1 MWDAREAMVPGS
13 GNWLIFSTSFSDFS
27 FRNLKI
33 IFEAISNHI
42 KVYDRAGRSNRAQ
55 DPMTRISPHVGNVPG
70 MNVPMGMVMNNQFGK
85 KPPQTRSSNHRYS
98 RRRDDG
104 PLSQEMMT
112 QQDNMTQGSMSQ
124 TGLSQTGLSQGISQ
138 PMFSQGYS
146 ASQAFSQDMHDI
158 SQSDSG
164 EFQNYSVF
172 VNPLL
177 AWPKSQLDLL
187 SQDQGY
193 DAYNPS
199 HGRGMDFSQ
208 Y

>member
-1 MWDAREAMVPGS
+1 MPGS
-13 GNWLIFSTSFSDFS
+13 
-27 FRNLKI
+27 
-33 IFEAISNHI
+33 
-42 KVYDRAGRSNRAQ
+42 VYDRQGRSNRAH

-85 KPPQTRSSNHRYS
+85 KPPQTRTSNHRYS
-98 RRRDDG
+98 RRRTENEENG

-112 QQDNMTQGSMSQ
+112 QQMNLTQGSM
-124 TGLSQTGLSQGISQ
+124 SQTGLSQGISQ
-138 PMFSQGYS
+138 PMFSQGYG
-146 ASQAFSQDMHDI
+146 ASQVGFSQDMHDI
-158 SQSDSG
+158 SQSDS
-164 EFQNYSVF
+164 
-172 VNPLL
+172 